1 MNYIRYHEAEKLI
14 RLYPLMQSTLES
26 LQLNLELLNQQEAL
40 DEDIYALCMG
50 KHGEGIIPPKGTVT
64 DITGN
69 VAVAFRRTSKMEARE
84 LARDILLLSGIMNNI
99 RIGLNSLLS
108 LQRSVIELYYWGE
121 QKTWTEVV
129 MELKEQGKYV
139 SVSQAKRIREQ
150 GIYRFI
156 KAAKI
161 TVDAYKNV
169 IEIMEGREHN

>member
-1 MNYIRYHEAEKLI
+1 MGA
-14 RLYPLMQSTLES
+14 TLES
-26 LQLNLELLNQQEAL
+26 LQLNLELLNQQEAI
-40 DEDIYALCMG
+40 DDDIYALYMG

-69 VAVAFRRTSKMEARE
+69 VAVAFRRVSKVQTKE

>member
-1 MNYIRYHEAEKLI
+1 LDYIRYHEAEKLI

-69 VAVAFRRTSKMEARE
+69 VAVAFRRVSKVQTKE
-84 LARDILLLSGIMNNI
+84 LARDILLLSGAVNNI
-99 RIGLNSLLS
+99 RIGLNSLFGI
-108 LQRSVIELYYWGE
+108 QRQVIELYYWGE
-121 QKTWTEVV
+121 PKTWTEVV
-129 MELKEQGKYV
+129 MALNEQGKYI
-139 SVSQAKRIREQ
+139 SVSQVKRIREQ
-150 GIYRFI
+150 GINRFI

-161 TVDAYKNV
+161 TVETYNEV
-169 IEIMEGREHN
+169 MEIMEERDC

>member
-50 KHGEGIIPPKGTVT
+50 KHGDGIIPPKGTVT

-84 LARDILLLSGIMNNI
+84 LMRDILLLSGVINNI
-99 RIGLNSLLS
+99 RIGLNSLFS
-108 LQRSVIELYYWGE
+108 LQRQIIELYYWGE
-121 QKTWTEVV
+121 TKTWVEVV
-129 MELKEQGKYV
+129 AALNEQEKYV
-139 SVSQAKRIREQ
+139 SISQAKRIREE
-150 GIYRFI
+150 GINRFI

-161 TVDAYKNV
+161 TVEVYRETM
-169 IEIMEGREHN
+169 EIMEGR